1 MGCSR
6 HPLVVEWYQ
15 PKKSSPISRR
25 RSSGWEC
32 DDVHVRRDV
41 TGGRAR
47 PAVFLSVTEGQKPAL
62 ARPFRDLLRP
72 SVDGYIVADL
82 PLVGDAYSPEEKVDA
97 YLERSQAVVVFATV
111 DREAG
116 QFTRPNI
123 ADEIAR
129 ARSKPHLRNRICVLK
144 QSGVSL
150 PSNTNPAYNH
160 LDPDQ
165 PEPAFAVA
173 LEQLKAW
180 GFDVEVPEVDEDVP
194 VAAPGRPAPPRMDP
208 SSIEPTESAKDGLER
223 AVALV
228 PQGRNITGE
237 AALALVATATPSTA
251 LLRPSELEDPGLAT
265 WLERE
270 ALYGDGPVLERGDGT
285 ATGISG
291 NSLVAR
297 QSRAWVALDDEG
309 TVVVMRPLI
318 RGVDRSVIL
327 RGIIEEDVLAD
338 LEADL
343 AFVDRVLQRI
353 DPGRRASHVV
363 PVAALLGASYTAWRT
378 RAEQAA
384 SPNSM
389 SLNISGGDRIVTHL
403 TSPAQPREPLTQQGP
418 ALARDLMVLLRR
430 AATKR

>member
-1 MGCSR
+1 MTPEAAG
-6 HPLVVEWYQ
+6 EQ
-15 PKKSSPISRR
+15 
-25 RSSGWEC
+25 
-32 DDVHVRRDV
+32 
-41 TGGRAR
+41 AR
-47 PAVFLSVTEGQKPAL
+47 PAVFLSVTEGQKASL

-72 SVDGYIVADL
+72 SVEGYIVSDL

-97 YLERSQAVVVFATV
+97 YLERSQAVVVFATA

-144 QSGVSL
+144 QSGVTL

-160 LDPDQ
+160 LDPDH
-165 PEPAFAVA
+165 PEPAFAAA

-180 GFDVEVPEVDEDVP
+180 GFDVEVPEIPADEP
-194 VAAPGRPAPPRMDP
+194 VAAPGRPAPPRMDV
-208 SSIEPTESAKDGLER
+208 SSIVPAESAKEGLER
-223 AVALV
+223 ALALV
-228 PQGRNITGE
+228 PQVRNTAGE
-237 AALALVATATPSTA
+237 AALVLVATATPRAA
-251 LLRPSELEDPGLAT
+251 LLRPSELEDPALAT

-270 ALYGDGPVLERGDGT
+270 ALYGDQPVLERREGT

-291 NSLVAR
+291 SSLVAR
-297 QSRAWVALDDEG
+297 QSRAWVAIDEEG

-327 RGIIEEDVLAD
+327 RGIIEEEVLAD

-343 AFVDRVLQRI
+343 AFVDRVLERI
-353 DPGRRASHVV
+353 DSGRHASHVV
-363 PVAALLGASYTAWRT
+363 PVAALLGATYTAWRT

-389 SLNISGGDRIVTHL
+389 SINISGGDRIVTHL
-403 TSPAQPREPLTQQGP
+403 SSPALPRGTLSEQRST
-418 ALARDLMVLLRR
+418 LARDLMVLLRR
-430 AATKR
+430 GATKR

>member
-1 MGCSR
+1 MA
-6 HPLVVEWYQ
+6 LEWFQ
-15 PKKSSPISRR
+15 PNKSSPISRR

-32 DDVHVRRDV
+32 DDVHVTRGV

-160 LDPDQ
+160 LDPDD

-180 GFDVEVPEVDEDVP
+180 GFDVEVPEVADEP
-194 VAAPGRPAPPRMDP
+194 VAAPSRPASPRVEVD
-208 SSIEPTESAKDGLER
+208 SILPAESAKEGMER
-223 AVALV
+223 ALALV
-228 PQGRNITGE
+228 AQVGNTVGE
-237 AALALVATATPSTA
+237 AALALVATAAPRAA
-251 LLRPSELEDPGLAT
+251 LLRPSELEDPALAT

-270 ALYGDGPVLERGDGT
+270 ALYGDRPVLERGEGT

-343 AFVDRVLQRI
+343 AFVDRVLERI

-389 SLNISGGDRIVTHL
+389 SLNMSGGDRIVTHL
-403 TSPAQPREPLTQQGP
+403 TSPAQPRQSLTQQGP

-430 AATKR
+430 AAMKR

>member
-1 MGCSR
+1 MAGA
-6 HPLVVEWYQ
+6 Y
-15 PKKSSPISRR
+15 SPIARERVSTQ
-25 RSSGWEC
+25 GC
-32 DDVHVRRDV
+32 DDVGMTAEAAD
-41 TGGRAR
+41 GQARA
-47 PAVFLSVTEGQKPAL
+47 AVFLSVTEGQKTAL

-72 SVDGYIVADL
+72 AVEGYIVSDL

-160 LDPDQ
+160 LDLDH
-165 PEPAFAVA
+165 PEPAFAAA

-180 GFDVEVPEVDEDVP
+180 GFEVEVPEVEAEEP
-194 VAAPGRPAPPRMDP
+194 VGAPSRSAPPRREG
-208 SSIEPTESAKDGLER
+208 SSNLPAESAKEGLER
-223 AVALV
+223 ALALV
-228 PQGRNITGE
+228 PQARITIGE
-237 AALALVATATPSTA
+237 ATLALVVTAAPRAA
-251 LLRPSELEDPGLAT
+251 LLRPSELEDSALAT

-270 ALYGDGPVLERGDGT
+270 ALYGDRPVLQRGEGT

-291 NSLVAR
+291 NSLIAR
-297 QSRAWVALDDEG
+297 QSRAWVAIDEEG
-309 TVVVMRPLI
+309 TVVVMRPVV
-318 RGVDRSVIL
+318 GNVDRGIYL
-327 RGIIEEDVLAD
+327 RGIIEEEVLAD

-343 AFVDRVLQRI
+343 AFVENVLERI
-353 DPGRRASHVV
+353 DRGKRASHVV
-363 PVAALLGASYTAWRT
+363 LVAALVGAASTAWRT

-389 SLNISGGDRIVTHL
+389 TMNMSGGDRIVVHL
-403 TSPAQPREPLTQQGP
+403 PSPAQPRDSLNQQGS